1 MIKEGISELGR
12 LQQYA
17 KKMRDVLYQSI
28 DAARVDQFMAAK
40 SLAEQNSLFEQLPMD
55 KLREV
60 QM

>member
-28 DAARVDQFMAAK
+28 DTAQVDQFMAAK

>member
-1 MIKEGISELGR
+1 
-12 LQQYA
+12 
-17 KKMRDVLYQSI
+17 MRDVLYQSI
-28 DAARVDQFMAAK
+28 DAAQVDQFMAAK